1 MQPAPVEYRPFRIDA
16 VSDDSELRALLSDD
30 ELARLDRF
38 KLPNAAAQFIQTR
51 ARLRRWLGERLDLPP
66 QSLRFELS
74 ERGKPRLA
82 VGCGTANLEF
92 SVSHSGDW
100 GMIALSTAG
109 AVGIDIERHD
119 TTRDFDALA
128 RRFFSTEEADALRA
142 TPHEAERIAL
152 FYALWTAK
160 EALAKATGEGL
171 AMDFRAF
178 SLLPEAGLPHVPVVS
193 AALPQLIRDWS
204 VFPLTAPEGYSAAIA
219 VPSGVTP
226 H

>member
-1 MQPAPVEYRPFRIDA
+1 MQPAPVEYRRFRIEVLA
-16 VSDDSELRALLSDD
+16 DDRELRAVLSN
-30 ELARLDRF
+30 EERARLDKF
-38 KLPNAAAQFIQTR
+38 KLPQAAAQFLQTR
-51 ARLRRWLGERLDLPP
+51 ARLRRWLGERLNLPP
-66 QSLRFELS
+66 ESLRFELS
-74 ERGKPRLA
+74 ERGKPRLM
-82 VGCGTANLEF
+82 GEYSTTGLEF

-100 GMIALSTAG
+100 GIMALSTTG
-109 AVGIDIERHD
+109 PVGIDIERHD

-178 SLLPEAGLPHVPVVS
+178 SVLPEAGLPHVPVVS

-204 VFPLTAPEGYSAAIA
+204 VFPLTAPEGYGAALA
-219 VPSGVTP
+219 VPAGALP